1 MSFPRDILAGLRK
14 GLAPAPDALAAFA
27 AGLADGSISDAQAG
41 AFAMGICHAPLSPE
55 GRAALTR
62 AMRDGGEV
70 LQWDLPGPV
79 LDKHSTGGVG
89 DCVSLILAPAL
100 AACGAF
106 VPMISGRG
114 LGHTGG
120 TLDKMAA
127 IPGLRI
133 EMQTDEFQDVV
144 RRVGCAIVGAT
155 GDIAPADRRLY
166 AVRDVTGTV
175 ESLDLIVAS
184 ILSKKLAEGPEALVL
199 DVKTGSGAFLAD
211 PEAARRLAR
220 ALVETAQANGVM
232 TSAILT
238 DMSQPAATSAGNAL
252 EVITAMEALTEP
264 EGRASARLVALT
276 EALGG
281 EALALGGIAEDA
293 ADGAGRVRAALH
305 SGAAVEVF
313 GRMVEAQGGPSD
325 FPERWRDRLPA
336 APVVAELHADRPG
349 VLRAIDARA
358 LGEIV
363 VDLGGG
369 RRREDDR
376 IDLAV
381 GLSHIAQLGA
391 VVTQGQPL
399 ARVHAKDSDSAQA
412 AAIRVA
418 EAMEMA
424 EGAVTPPPLVQET
437 IR

>member
-1 MSFPRDILAGLRK
+1 MRRDV
-14 GLAPAPDALAAFA
+14 APGPEALVAFA
-27 AGLADGSISDAQAG
+27 AGLADGSVSDAQAG
-41 AFAMGICHAPLSPE
+41 AFAMGICRTPLTPE

-62 AMRDGGEV
+62 AMRDGGET
-70 LQWDLPGPV
+70 LQWDLDGPV
-79 LDKHSTGGVG
+79 VDKHSTGGVG

-100 AACGAF
+100 AACGAY

-120 TLDKMAA
+120 TLDKLAS
-127 IPGLRI
+127 IPGFRI
-133 EMQTDEFQDVV
+133 EMQTDELQSIVA
-144 RRVGCAIVGAT
+144 RVGCAIVGAT
-155 GDIAPADRRLY
+155 GEIAPADRRLY

-199 DVKTGSGAFLAD
+199 DVKTGDGAIVAD
-211 PEAARRLAR
+211 ADAARALAR
-220 ALVETAQANGVM
+220 ALVETGQAAGVM

-252 EVITAMEALTEP
+252 EVIAAMEALTEP
-264 EGRASARLVALT
+264 GGRGSERLVTLT
-276 EALGG
+276 RALGG
-281 EALALGGIAEDA
+281 ELLALGGLARDAEDGA
-293 ADGAGRVRAALH
+293 ARIGAALT
-305 SGAAVEVF
+305 SGAAAEIF
-313 GRMVEAQGGPSD
+313 GRMVAAQGGPTD

-349 VLRAIDARA
+349 VIGGIDTRA

-363 VDLGGG
+363 VGLGGG

-376 IDLAV
+376 IDPAV
-381 GLSHIAQLGA
+381 GISHIAQIGA
-391 VVTQGQPL
+391 IVTQGQPL
-399 ARVHAKDSDSAQA
+399 ARVHAADGDAAEA

-418 EAMEMA
+418 EAITFSDN
-424 EGAVTPPPLVQET
+424 AVTPPQLVQET

>member
-1 MSFPRDILAGLRK
+1 MTGPRDTLARLRRDV
-14 GLAPAPDALAAFA
+14 APGPEALAAFA
-27 AGLADGSISDAQAG
+27 VGLADGSVSDAQAG
-41 AFAMGICHAPLSPE
+41 AFAMGICRTPLTPE

-62 AMRDGGEV
+62 AMRDGGEI
-70 LQWDLPGPV
+70 LQWDLDGPV
-79 LDKHSTGGVG
+79 VDKHSTGGVG

-100 AACGAF
+100 AACGAY

-120 TLDKMAA
+120 TLDKLAS
-127 IPGLRI
+127 IPGFRI
-133 EMQTDEFQDVV
+133 EMQTDELQSIVA
-144 RRVGCAIVGAT
+144 RVGCAIVGAT
-155 GDIAPADRRLY
+155 GEIAPADRRLY

-199 DVKTGSGAFLAD
+199 DVKTGDGAIVAD
-211 PEAARRLAR
+211 GDAARALAR
-220 ALVETAQANGVM
+220 ALVETGQAAGVM

-252 EVITAMEALTEP
+252 EVIAAMEALTEP
-264 EGRASARLVALT
+264 GGRGAERLVTLT
-276 EALGG
+276 RALGG
-281 EALALGGIAEDA
+281 ELLALGGLARDAEDGA
-293 ADGAGRVRAALH
+293 ARIGAALSSGAGA
-305 SGAAVEVF
+305 EIF
-313 GRMVEAQGGPSD
+313 GRMVAAQGGPTD

-349 VLRAIDARA
+349 VIGGIDTRA

-376 IDLAV
+376 VDPAV
-381 GLSHIAQLGA
+381 GLSHIAQIGA
-391 VVTQGQPL
+391 IVTQGQPL
-399 ARVHAKDSDSAQA
+399 ARVHAADGAA
-412 AAIRVA
+412 AETAAIRVA
-418 EAMEMA
+418 EAITFSD
-424 EGAVTPPPLVQET
+424 GAVTPPALVQET